1 MSKRKLIRAVGLLAT
16 GGLVALACEESDL
29 TSRGPAEV
37 PEGVVLQRT
46 IPAVEAPVAFEVQE
60 ARERLLVRRATVA
73 LEVENVDTA
82 VARIR
87 DLAAELQARV
97 EQLEQVGGPRETRRT
112 QVTLRV
118 PEAALDA
125 AVERT
130 RALGK
135 VERVSLSEREVT
147 EEVEDLDVR
156 LRNLR
161 RLEER
166 LLRLLGERTGKL
178 EEILAAERELARV
191 REQIERSEGRL
202 RALENEIAWS
212 YLWVEM
218 HEPLPLTAR
227 RDDGLARRFGRAF
240 VQAGENFL
248 DLVLVVIAALGY
260 IVPLAA
266 VVGLGVW
273 VRRRVLAR
281 RMEG

>member
-16 GGLVALACEESDL
+16 LGLPALACEDAANMG
-29 TSRGPAEV
+29 RAPAEV
-37 PEGVVLQRT
+37 PDGVALPRALPT
-46 IPAVEAPVAFEVQE
+46 EAPVAFEVQE

-87 DLAAELQARV
+87 DLAADLQARV

-112 QVTLRV
+112 NVTLRV
-118 PEAALDA
+118 PETALDA

-166 LLRLLGERTGKL
+166 LLRLLAERTGKL

-191 REQIERSEGRL
+191 REEIERREGRL
-202 RALENEIAWS
+202 RVLENEVAWS

-227 RDDGLARRFGRAF
+227 RDDGIVRRFGRAF

-260 IVPLAA
+260 ILPLAA

-273 VRRRVLAR
+273 VRRRLLAR

>member
-1 MSKRKLIRAVGLLAT
+1 MSKRKLILAVGAVAAL
-16 GGLVALACEESDL
+16 GLPGLACEDAAQMG
-29 TSRGPAEV
+29 RAPAEV
-37 PEGVVLQRT
+37 PEGVARPMVPIT
-46 IPAVEAPVAFEVQE
+46 VEANMAVEGQA

-87 DLAAELQARV
+87 DLAADLQARV
-97 EQLEQVGGPRETRRT
+97 EELEQVGGPRETRRT
-112 QVTLRV
+112 HVTLRV

-191 REQIERSEGRL
+191 REQIERGEGRL
-202 RALENEIAWS
+202 RVLENEVAWS

-227 RDDGLARRFGRAF
+227 RDDGIVRRFGRAF
-240 VQAGENFL
+240 VQAAENFL

-266 VVGLGVW
+266 AVGLGVW